1 MPQEIRLEHTKEGDV
16 VSACGRWIGVARPVS
31 LAPLPDQGKL
41 NNPCKLIN
49 QARSASYPATAVLSN
64 KSLTQNDEEADE
76 NGGKSTHTQSQ
87 DLFLLH
93 QLAIGARE
101 AAWAKAGV
109 PVSVVPIDTS
119 APVSARVI
127 QALVPILATLPVS
140 GYSLTSRAP
149 VSRGGQV
156 SGVSWVTSQGGN
168 GQ

>member
-1 MPQEIRLEHTKEGDV
+1 M
-16 VSACGRWIGVARPVS
+16 SACGRWIGVARPVS

-41 NNPCKLIN
+41 NNPCKLIG
-49 QARSASYPATAVLSN
+49 QARSASYPATALLSN

-76 NGGKSTHTQSQ
+76 NGGKCTHTQSQ

-119 APVSARVI
+119 APVGARVI
-127 QALVPILATLPVS
+127 QALVSVLATFPIS
-140 GYSLTSRAP
+140 CHALTSWAP
-149 VSRGGQV
+149 VSRRGA
-156 SGVSWVTSQGGN
+156 S
-168 GQ
+168 